1 MGALCPRT
9 GVTLASLHPSILP
22 SLHSTGGYS
31 LCYVLRPG
39 LGPGNATVSQPG
51 CSPNQWIWHQLPLAC
66 TSGASVALKHF
77 SPKLWQEEHNA
88 SYRESQDSSARIG
101 KVRTLTGA
109 RAAPLLKG
117 FSENPCLNHPPLSRH
132 VLVIMSSGN
141 TFWLAGLELRSLL
154 NQAKLRSFSCN

>member
-1 MGALCPRT
+1 MGSGDA
-9 GVTLASLHPSILP
+9 A
-22 SLHSTGGYS
+22 
-31 LCYVLRPG
+31 
-39 LGPGNATVSQPG
+39 VSQPG
-51 CSPNQWIWHQLPLAC
+51 RSPNQLLLAC
-66 TSGASVALKHF
+66 MSGASVVLKHF
-77 SPKLWQEEHNA
+77 SPKLLQEEHNA
-88 SYRESQDSSARIG
+88 SYRESQDSSAG
-101 KVRTLTGA
+101 MEKVRTLTGA